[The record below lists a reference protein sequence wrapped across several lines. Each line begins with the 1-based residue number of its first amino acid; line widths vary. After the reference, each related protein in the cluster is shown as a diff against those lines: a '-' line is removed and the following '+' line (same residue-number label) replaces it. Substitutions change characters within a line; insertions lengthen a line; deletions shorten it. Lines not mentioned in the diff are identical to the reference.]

1 MHNKRLVNGK
11 PTIAWERLVWW
22 ESYRTYVR
30 LTPRRI
36 IGHWA
41 KGVDALRLGS

>member
-22 ESYRTYVR
+22 ERYRT
-30 LTPRRI
+30 
-36 IGHWA
+36 
-41 KGVDALRLGS
+41 